1 MTTGHKVAVF
11 PEEGVITRPQNNQT
25 QINMVFMKHRVDAD
39 ADVDLWWSTWTEMC
53 NNYFD
58 AGPEQSTCR
67 RVAAPPGGP
76 ASAG

>member
-39 ADVDLWWSTWTEMC
+39 ADVDL
-53 NNYFD
+53 
-58 AGPEQSTCR
+58 
-67 RVAAPPGGP
+67 
-76 ASAG
+76 